1 MFVDNICL
9 LTKGKISSAQ
19 HLRETINNIAMNMHT
34 TTDASP
40 LTECKR
46 YLDGVNFNKPPLL
59 IHELGGRFDR
69 VTQRVQFLKDFKQAV
84 TDYTKSKFQPKTR
97 FVVDEKFS
105 QESDPIK
112 DMGIGMLALRKV
124 FMKELNAFQK
134 EVKHQYGPFEQRGG
148 LDGFDIVETELNKD
162 ENTFNPKAIA
172 KLLKKEIKGWHEVEK
187 YLDRTE
193 HVLGV
198 VQGLEMVLGFVESF
212 IREHSM

>member
-1 MFVDNICL
+1 MRAQFIYEKFEDESDPIHDLHIGVESIREFDTVKEAAVMFVDNICL

-46 YLDGVNFNKPPLL
+46 YLDGVNFNKPPLT

-84 TDYTKSKFQPKTR
+84 TDYTKSKFKPKTR
-97 FVVDEKFS
+97 FVVEAFT

-112 DMGIGMLALRKV
+112 DMGIGMSALRKH
-124 FMKELNAFQK
+124 F
-134 EVKHQYGPFEQRGG
+134 
-148 LDGFDIVETELNKD
+148 
-162 ENTFNPKAIA
+162 
-172 KLLKKEIKGWHEVEK
+172 IK
-187 YLDRTE
+187 
-193 HVLGV
+193 
-198 VQGLEMVLGFVESF
+198 
-212 IREHSM
+212 